1 MRILKNL
8 KSIFIEETDSTGAT
22 EETPSREDQPSFHSP
37 ESGEK
42 ESKVADSASEEERV
56 QIPEVKAKNTHSP
69 DEKFLG
75 VLLSALEEN
84 NFEGYDYFDY
94 RETLKSLQEVAMD
107 EKTRFLSAYAMA
119 KTMKADYTQLARTGR
134 AYIQILEKEKIK
146 FAEALKSR
154 EATDLKSRE
163 NQIVELDSEIAR
175 MQKEVE
181 ALLAQIQTAKSR
193 QDTLRSELQLT
204 HQKMLDTQTRF
215 DHTHT
220 YLIDQIQSDLIK
232 MEKHLK

>member
-8 KSIFIEETDSTGAT
+8 KSIFIEETDSSGTS
-22 EETPSREDQPSFHSP
+22 EEVLSGEDQPSTSN
-37 ESGEK
+37 SDAGEK
-42 ESKVADSASEEERV
+42 NSKGTDLASEEKRV
-56 QIPEVKAKNTHSP
+56 QIPEIKTKNSVSP

-84 NFEGYDYFDY
+84 NFEGYDYLDF

-134 AYIQILEKEKIK
+134 AYVQILEKEKIK

-163 NQIVELDSEIAR
+163 NQIKELDTEIAR

-193 QDTLRSELQLT
+193 QDTLRSELQNT